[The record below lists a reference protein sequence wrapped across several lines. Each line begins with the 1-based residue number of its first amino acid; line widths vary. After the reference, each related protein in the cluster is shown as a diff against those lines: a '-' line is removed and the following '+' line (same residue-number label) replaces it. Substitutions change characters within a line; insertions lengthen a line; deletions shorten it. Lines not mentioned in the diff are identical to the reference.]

1 MKIKYTLIKLLGF
14 LTIGIYFSSCS
25 SSSNKNKEDGNS
37 GNKFEG
43 TIAISGAFA
52 LYPLAVEWSEEFKKI
67 HPDVRFDIQG
77 GGAGKGMADVLAGSV
92 DIGMVSRTINEEEFK
107 KGAFGISVAKDAVI
121 PTINSN
127 NPQLNIILK
136 KGLTKEQFKK
146 LFIEGKPCTWNEF
159 TGAGGAD
166 KISLFTR
173 SDAAG
178 APETWARYLGSSQE
192 DLKGTGV
199 FGDPGL
205 AEAVMRNPL
214 ALGFNNINYVYDLK
228 TRKPLNGICPIP
240 IDVNSNGII
249 DPEENCYE
257 TIDSLNLAIVQNRFP
272 SPPAREM
279 YFVTKGKCTN
289 HLVKEF
295 LAWVLTSGQLNVE
308 KAGYVKLDQEILNK
322 EIAKIK

>member
-1 MKIKYTLIKLLGF
+1 MKIKHQTINLLF
-14 LTIGIYFSSCS
+14 LFTIGIYISSCS
-25 SSSNKNKEDGNS
+25 SSSNKKTKS
-37 GNKFEG
+37 GNNLEG

-52 LYPLAVEWSEEFKKI
+52 LYPLAVEWSEEFKKL

-77 GGAGKGMADVLAGSV
+77 GGAGKGIADVLAGSV
-92 DIGMVSRTINEEEFK
+92 DIGMVSRTINEEELK
-107 KGAFGISVAKDAVI
+107 RGAFCIAVAKDAVI

-127 NPQLNIILK
+127 NPQLNIIFK

-146 LFIEGKPCTWNEF
+146 LFIEGKTCTWNEF
-159 TGAGGAD
+159 TGVQGAD

-178 APETWARYLGSSQE
+178 APETWAKYLGSSQE

-205 AEAVMRNPL
+205 AEAVMKNPL
-214 ALGFNNINYVYDLK
+214 ALGFNNINYVYDLR
-228 TRKPLNGICPIP
+228 TRKPLPGICPIP

-279 YFVTKGKCTN
+279 YFVTKGKCSN
-289 HLVKEF
+289 HLVNEF
-295 LAWVLTSGQLNVE
+295 LNWILTKGQSQVE